1 MNPYQLTG
9 PDTPLGKLLLRA
21 RLEWQR
27 CRLAFAGERVD
38 PRHLKL
44 ARKLVPQHT
53 MVSLPRLQKLYSLG
67 ESLAQNG
74 PDGAVVEC
82 GVWNGGS
89 SAMLAAGLQHHGAN
103 RPFWL
108 FDSFEGLP
116 EPTEKDDKN
125 VQKHYFPGWCTG
137 AVTRVEEAHTLA
149 GTPPTSLQIVPG
161 WFDET
166 LSHHVEAIGPIALL
180 HVDADWYDSV
190 YTVFETLYS
199 HVVTGGVVVIDDY
212 GSWSGC
218 RRALEDFFGDPAF
231 QALEIR
237 SIDGHAVYFV
247 KP

>member
-1 MNPYQLTG
+1 MNFYYFTA
-9 PDTPLGKLLLRA
+9 PDTLAGSVLLRA
-21 RLEWQR
+21 RFMWQR
-27 CRLAFAGERVD
+27 WVMM
-38 PRHLKL
+38 LKRQHIAPPCLQL
-44 ARKLVPQHT
+44 ARKLVPQFT
-53 MVSLPRLQKLYSLG
+53 MVSLPRLRKLYELG
-67 ESLAQNG
+67 ETLAQG
-74 PDGAVVEC
+74 EIGGAVVEC

-89 SAMLAAGLQHHGAN
+89 SAMIAAGLHAHQET
-103 RPFWL
+103 RTFWL

-116 EPTEKDDKN
+116 EPTEKDGKA
-125 VQKHYFPGWCTG
+125 VQTRYFPGWCTG
-137 AVTRVEEAHTLA
+137 AVTRVEEAHNLA

-166 LSHHVEAIGPIALL
+166 LSHQVEAIGPIALL

-190 YTVFETLYS
+190 YTVFETMYS
-199 HVVTGGVVVIDDY
+199 HVVTGGVIVIDDY